1 MLVIHRNGRRNHKG
15 SGMFSAIAK
24 KLLSGGVS
32 AISRGASSAMMHK
45 VGDAVVKGAA
55 TTSKRVADAVIQ
67 EAANTAGKA
76 TARAVNATIDSFVD
90 RVRKRPAPPPEPIV
104 VKRRKIIDS
113 VIDGS
118 GIVYD

>member
-1 MLVIHRNGRRNHKG
+1 MLVIHRGRGGGGMGRNPECSG
-15 SGMFSAIAK
+15 SGLISSIAS

-32 AISRGASSAMMHK
+32 AISRGASSAIAHK

-55 TTSKRVADAVIQ
+55 TTGTRVADAVIQ
-67 EAANTAGKA
+67 EAGARA
-76 TARAVNATIDSFVD
+76 ARAVDSL
-90 RVRKRPAPPPEPIV
+90 VRKRPAPPSPII
-104 VKRRKIIDS
+104 VKRRKIIDG